1 MKIYSTAPEGNEA
14 ADLENARYFNLA
26 LKQINSASDYLKTS
40 ENPVQVMLVHIDIL
54 LLLSRK
60 YPKDA
65 NLSIKRAEVKQWAAS
80 FYAWF
85 ERVNAKIP
93 QKYRQGIKE
102 SADALFTELD
112 QYGH

>member
-26 LKQINSASDYLKTS
+26 LKQINSAS
-40 ENPVQVMLVHIDIL
+40 
-54 LLLSRK
+54 
-60 YPKDA
+60 
-65 NLSIKRAEVKQWAAS
+65 QWKES

-85 ERVNAKIP
+85 ELVNSKIP